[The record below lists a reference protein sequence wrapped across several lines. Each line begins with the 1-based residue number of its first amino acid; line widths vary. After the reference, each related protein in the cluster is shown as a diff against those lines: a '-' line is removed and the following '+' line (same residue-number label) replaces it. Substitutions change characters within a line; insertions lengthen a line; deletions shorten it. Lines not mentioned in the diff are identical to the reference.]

1 MALPSIVPIERRAL
15 RGTARS
21 LSALTISVDPPAV
34 APPAADA
41 RTVALL
47 RRARERGVTSF
58 DVARARF
65 PERAETL
72 VATAFPVPDPEL
84 SLVVGRSVESLARE
98 PAPGAGPTSRET
110 LTGALDASLEQT
122 RRRIGT
128 IPISIVEWDPG
139 GGDPPEGSKNPGT
152 PLSTPGTHPGP
163 LWALRLPAD
172 ATALP
177 RTHHVPALYAGEFS
191 LLEHG
196 CAPLFEGA
204 DPERGT
210 GLISRDPFSDGRL
223 DGSRFA
229 AVGMPVGPE
238 GRPADLRRLHREFE
252 PVLRLGFLTEG
263 GRRTLAQA
271 ALRFVLR
278 CPWVITCVI
287 PLPPPER
294 FEEILG
300 YGSAPAISDEEL
312 TRLGLVK

>member
-1 MALPSIVPIERRAL
+1 MALPNIVPIERRAL

-139 GGDPPEGSKNPGT
+139 GGDPPEGSKIRGRLSRPRALTRAPSGRSGCRRMLPHCPGLT
-152 PLSTPGTHPGP
+152 MFRRCTRGSSRSSSTAALPSSRESTPS
-163 LWALRLPAD
+163 W
-172 ATALP
+172 
-177 RTHHVPALYAGEFS
+177 
-191 LLEHG
+191 
-196 CAPLFEGA
+196 
-204 DPERGT
+204 
-210 GLISRDPFSDGRL
+210 
-223 DGSRFA
+223 
-229 AVGMPVGPE
+229 
-238 GRPADLRRLHREFE
+238 E
-252 PVLRLGFLTEG
+252 PVSFLATPFPMG
-263 GRRTLAQA
+263 VSTA
-271 ALRFVLR
+271 AASP
-278 CPWVITCVI
+278 PWGCRWARKVVRPT
-287 PLPPPER
+287 
-294 FEEILG
+294 
-300 YGSAPAISDEEL
+300 
-312 TRLGLVK
+312 